1 MSLTQRSGKRGR
13 LEIGSKESEML
24 FELRQYRIKDGL
36 RDEWVKLMEEKII
49 PFQILKGVVV
59 VGSFIASEEEDLYVW
74 IRRFDSE
81 AERKRL
87 YDEIYTSE
95 FWIKEVKPAADRM
108 LDRESILNTVL
119 EATPKSVIR

>member
-1 MSLTQRSGKRGR
+1 
-13 LEIGSKESEML
+13 ML

-49 PFQILKGVVV
+49 PFQTLKGVVV
-59 VGSFIASEEEDLYVW
+59 VGSFIASEEDDLYVW

-87 YDEIYTSE
+87 YDEIYASE
-95 FWIKEVKPAADRM
+95 FWTKEVKPAADRM

-119 EATPKSVIR
+119 EPTPRSVIR

>member
-1 MSLTQRSGKRGR
+1 
-13 LEIGSKESEML
+13 ML
-24 FELRQYRIKDGL
+24 FELRQYRIKNGL

-49 PFQILKGVVV
+49 PFQTLKGVVV

-74 IRRFDSE
+74 LRRFENE

-87 YDEIYTSE
+87 YDEIYGSE
-95 FWIKEVKPAADRM
+95 FWTREVKPEADRM

-119 EATPKSVIR
+119 EATPKSVIQ

>member
-1 MSLTQRSGKRGR
+1 
-13 LEIGSKESEML
+13 ML

-49 PFQILKGVVV
+49 PFQTLKGVVV

-74 IRRFDSE
+74 IRRFENE

-87 YDEIYTSE
+87 YDEIYASE
-95 FWIKEVKPAADRM
+95 FWAKEVKPAADRM
-108 LDRESILNTVL
+108 LDRESIINTVL
-119 EATPKSVIR
+119 EATPKSVIQ

>member
-1 MSLTQRSGKRGR
+1 
-13 LEIGSKESEML
+13 ML

-49 PFQILKGVVV
+49 PFQTSKGVVV
-59 VGSFIASEEEDLYVW
+59 VGSFIASEEDDLYVW

-87 YDEIYTSE
+87 YEEVYKSE
-95 FWIKEVKPAADRM
+95 FWIKEMTPAADRM
-108 LDRESILNTVL
+108 LERESIINTLL

>member
-1 MSLTQRSGKRGR
+1 
-13 LEIGSKESEML
+13 ML

-59 VGSFIASEEEDLYVW
+59 VGSFIASEEDNLYVW
-74 IRRFDSE
+74 IRRFGSE

-87 YDEIYTSE
+87 YDEIYASE
-95 FWIKEVKPAADRM
+95 FWIKGVKPAADKM

>member
-1 MSLTQRSGKRGR
+1 
-13 LEIGSKESEML
+13 ML

-49 PFQILKGVVV
+49 PFQTLKGVVV
-59 VGSFIASEEEDLYVW
+59 VGSFIAVEEDNLYVW
-74 IRRFDSE
+74 IRRFSSE

-87 YDEIYTSE
+87 YDEIYASE
-95 FWIKEVKPAADRM
+95 FWIKEVKPFADKM
-108 LDRESILNTVL
+108 LDRESIRNTVL